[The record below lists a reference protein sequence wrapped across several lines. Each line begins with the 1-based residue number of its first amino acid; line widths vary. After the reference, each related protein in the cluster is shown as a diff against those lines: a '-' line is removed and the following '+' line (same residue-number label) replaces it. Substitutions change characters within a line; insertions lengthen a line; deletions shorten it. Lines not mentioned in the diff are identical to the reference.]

1 MKEKTKSDEGKI
13 EYLQMIQN
21 AISRM
26 STSSALFKGFSATI
40 VAGISMISY
49 CQQKTMVI
57 ILSFLPVVLFAI
69 LDTYYLQLE
78 KRLRHLYDL
87 VREGTHACDFNMK
100 LNDEEV
106 KDRKAAELRVIDC
119 IKSFSIWPFYLTMI
133 LVLVTV
139 VILKWKGLL

>member
-1 MKEKTKSDEGKI
+1 MEGDKKQEDKRV

-21 AISRM
+21 NISRM

-49 CQQKTMVI
+49 CQQNTCVI
-57 ILSFLPVVLFAI
+57 ILSFLPVLLFAV

-78 KRLRHLYDL
+78 KQLRCLYDL
-87 VREGTHACDFNMK
+87 VRKGTHACDFNMK
-100 LNDEEV
+100 LEKGDVE
-106 KDRKAAELRVIDC
+106 DKAKAEIRIIDC

-139 VILKWKGLL
+139 VVMKTTGVI

>member
-1 MKEKTKSDEGKI
+1 MKEKVKPEDGKI

-49 CQQKTMVI
+49 CQQNTTVI

-69 LDTYYLQLE
+69 LDTYYLLLE
-78 KRLRHLYDL
+78 KRLRYLYNL
-87 VREGTHACDFNMK
+87 VREGNHPCDYNMK
-100 LNDEEV
+100 LDHKKVED
-106 KDRKAAELRVIDC
+106 KKSAEIRVVDC

-133 LVLVTV
+133 LVLLTV
-139 VILKWKGLL
+139 VIMKGKGVL